1 MSTPVPLLIISGS
14 VGSGKTVTLAE
25 VSVLLAQA
33 NVAHGAIDLDWL
45 SIQLPGDARHRE
57 RLMFD
62 NLAAVWPVYEAA
74 GADRLVVAQPV
85 VDRDRCSDIGRL
97 FQGPS
102 LSSANLEASI
112 ETMEERLR
120 VRETGLLA
128 ELGNRP
134 GPFADILRRGQA
146 EDFTV
151 DNGAGRH
158 ITEVAREVLTHA
170 GWL

>member
-14 VGSGKTVTLAE
+14 MGSGKTVTLAE

-45 SIQLPGDARHRE
+45 SIQLPSDAGHRE

-62 NLAAVWPVYEAA
+62 NLAAIWPVYEAA

-85 VDRDRCSDIGRL
+85 VDRA
-97 FQGPS
+97 S
-102 LSSANLEASI
+102 LQRYREAVPGAEPVVCHLEASI

-158 ITEVAREVLTHA
+158 ITDVAREVLTRA